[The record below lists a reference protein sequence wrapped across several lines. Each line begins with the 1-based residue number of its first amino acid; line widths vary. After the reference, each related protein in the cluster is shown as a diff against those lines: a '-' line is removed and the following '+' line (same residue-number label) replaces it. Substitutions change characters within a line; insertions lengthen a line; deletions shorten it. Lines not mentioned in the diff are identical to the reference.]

1 MKSAKFISIFI
12 LLLVAIT
19 LAAAALWWIL
29 LPQDVED
36 IVGVLR
42 QRRNMELRQQPP
54 AWMKEMLERHSNN
67 SVGRTGENVLLN
79 ALGQMEVS
87 GPENIMNYITHNSA
101 CKELRRHII
110 VFERYRAH
118 LPDDELYVRLFKAIE
133 SFHAIYCGKDERYR
147 KLFSRWQDEL
157 LGLHEQFVDCEGQPD
172 WYENPNATTRCAD
185 AKVIMMC
192 NVNSLRLEIGESVAK
207 AWKFIFK
214 SVLDKAMVQP
224 CNFTKDEYFDGLGT
238 GSAAN
243 SLNAGVALIVFIL
256 AVVFIF

>member
-12 LLLVAIT
+12 LLLVLIT

-36 IVGVLR
+36 IVEVLR

-54 AWMKEMLERHSNN
+54 AWMKEMVERNANN
-67 SVGRTGENVLLN
+67 SFGRTGENVLLN

-87 GPENIMNYITHNSA
+87 GPENIMNYITHDSA

-110 VFERYRAH
+110 VFERYRPH

-133 SFHAIYCGKDERYR
+133 NFYAIYCGKDERYR

-157 LGLHEQFVDCEGQPD
+157 LRLHEQFVDCEGKPD

-192 NVNSLRLEIGESVAK
+192 YVDSLRLEIGEPVGK
-207 AWKFIFK
+207 AWKCIFK

-224 CNFTKDEYFDGLGT
+224 CNFSKDENFDGL

-243 SLNAGVALIVFIL
+243 SLKAGAVLIVLILIIVFI
-256 AVVFIF
+256 F